1 MQSLLLVVLA
11 ISLAFTTSIAFA
23 STNGLMKEVI
33 VNEEMQVY
41 VLGFEEVPPTDIMQ
55 FPGRKQIDVQLIIK
69 NSEPSPRVFN
79 LFFARMI
86 DNAGEEY
93 RANPLL
99 STILPIRIAPNDTL
113 SGRLTFIIP
122 SDASPS
128 LLVWQEPDASKITVD
143 LSKAKDPADP
153 ILQSDWILTSNK
165 GKTFADGRS
174 ELIIH
179 EELMSIS
186 PKVYLV
192 EISIRNMSDK
202 IIKYSPAYA
211 FVKDD
216 VGRLYPI
223 DLQNIGALKNP
234 LREGQLKPGESV
246 RGTLLFV
253 LPDDV
258 EKVMLIYDEEIGLGS
273 YFVAPEFP
281 FAILA
286 LLLSI
291 FVIVSMRLYAKG
303 ALLQRLRL

>member
-1 MQSLLLVVLA
+1 MQKLLLLFV
-11 ISLAFTTSIAFA
+11 ISLAFSTSTAFA
-23 STNGLMKEVI
+23 STSGLMKEVI
-33 VNEEMQVY
+33 ANEEMQVY
-41 VLGFEEVPPTDIMQ
+41 VLGVEEVPPTDIIQ

-69 NSEPSPRVFN
+69 NSEPNPRIFN

-86 DNAGEEY
+86 DKTGGEY
-93 RANPLL
+93 KANPLL
-99 STILPIRIAPNDTL
+99 STILPVRIASNDTL

-122 SDASPS
+122 PDVSPS
-128 LLVWQEPDASKITVD
+128 LLVWQEPDVSKITVD
-143 LSKAKDPADP
+143 LTKAKDPADP
-153 ILQSDWILTSNK
+153 ILLSDWVLTSNK
-165 GKTFADGRS
+165 GKKFADGRS

-179 EELMSIS
+179 DELMSIS

-192 EISIRNMSDK
+192 EISIRNTSDE

-234 LREGQLKPGESV
+234 LREGQLKPGESI

-258 EKVMLIYDEEIGLGS
+258 KKVMLIYDEEIGMGS
-273 YFVAPEFP
+273 YFAVPEFP
-281 FAILA
+281 FAIIA
-286 LLLSI
+286 MMLSI
-291 FVIVSMRLYAKG
+291 LVIISMRLFAKG
-303 ALLQRLRL
+303 ALLRHLKL